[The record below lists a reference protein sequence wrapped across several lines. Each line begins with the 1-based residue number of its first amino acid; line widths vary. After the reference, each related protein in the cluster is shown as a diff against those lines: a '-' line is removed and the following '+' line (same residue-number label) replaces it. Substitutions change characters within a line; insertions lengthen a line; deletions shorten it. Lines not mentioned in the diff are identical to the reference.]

1 MRRSVENG
9 ASARD
14 PSGKTHYL
22 GVWEDDG
29 HYEKFRTWGA
39 KKYAYVE
46 DGELHVTIAGVNK
59 KKGAEEL
66 ASRGGLTAFRPGFTF
81 RTAGGLESVYNDD
94 PEVRE
99 LTREGHRLPITSNV
113 YMYDS
118 TYQVGITGEYE
129 RILTRAGDWRQAQK
143 NY

>member
-1 MRRSVENG
+1 
-9 ASARD
+9 
-14 PSGKTHYL
+14 
-22 GVWEDDG
+22 
-29 HYEKFRTWGA
+29 
-39 KKYAYVE
+39 
-46 DGELHVTIAGVNK
+46 VTIAGVNK

-99 LTREGHRLPITSNV
+99 LIREGHRLPITSNV

-129 RILTRAGDWRQAQK
+129 RILTRAGDWRQAHK